1 VDSANINVTVLC
13 VIDFKCEDYAVGST
27 HTINILP
34 GNNTCV
40 DGKVHGIGRDGI
52 SRPPNIKGFVKNF
65 TLPLTAPEKYQ
76 FSCGLHVSNCPC
88 NDSDIIQT
96 SSAEFIVSEKPLD
109 IVVFPPSDVVVNFTT
124 ESVYHFSTV
133 VKTVEGYAQNVSL
146 QLTHT
151 GDILSNVNVL
161 SHIGTIL
168 NSTHVKFTARVS
180 SISIATYI
188 TVPMKWSFL
197 LFGENYKSS
206 GTTEVTTFL
215 HFPPTPWTTDKPSNS
230 AVTVALSVVL
240 PFVAILLILLVIFFI
255 GCLYCLRWRYMNRDR
270 VYYTTLSD
278 VASLLRKVEI
288 EFSQTGILYPG
299 DSLEVTGT
307 LGEGAFGLVKR
318 GVLRKDKL
326 TTEDVAVKMLRGTPN
341 YTDMKEFIDEFRIL
355 SRLDK
360 HKNIISLI
368 GGVICNENF
377 LILVEFASRG
387 SLLSLLKQSSWQ
399 RNTLTWPTRLD
410 YALQVARGM
419 AYLAKMQYIHCD
431 LAARNV
437 LVSEDGTMKVSDFG
451 LARKLYYSVYQKKV
465 NSKVCSHAHLHSLFM
480 CAANSVFVC
489 AANSVYVCGQ
499 YCVHMCS
506 QAYVRGSMF
515 IYPLNMSRVCNS
527 CILPWCA
534 TVAIKC

>member
-1 VDSANINVTVLC
+1 LFC
-13 VIDFKCEDYAVGST
+13 V
-27 HTINILP
+27 
-34 GNNTCV
+34 
-40 DGKVHGIGRDGI
+40 
-52 SRPPNIKGFVKNF
+52 
-65 TLPLTAPEKYQ
+65 
-76 FSCGLHVSNCPC
+76 
-88 NDSDIIQT
+88 
-96 SSAEFIVSEKPLD
+96 
-109 IVVFPPSDVVVNFTT
+109 
-124 ESVYHFSTV
+124 
-133 VKTVEGYAQNVSL
+133 
-146 QLTHT
+146 
-151 GDILSNVNVL
+151 
-161 SHIGTIL
+161 
-168 NSTHVKFTARVS
+168 
-180 SISIATYI
+180 
-188 TVPMKWSFL
+188 
-197 LFGENYKSS
+197 
-206 GTTEVTTFL
+206 
-215 HFPPTPWTTDKPSNS
+215 
-230 AVTVALSVVL
+230 
-240 PFVAILLILLVIFFI
+240 
-255 GCLYCLRWRYMNRDR
+255 
-270 VYYTTLSD
+270 
-278 VASLLRKVEI
+278 
-288 EFSQTGILYPG
+288 
-299 DSLEVTGT
+299 
-307 LGEGAFGLVKR
+307 
-318 GVLRKDKL
+318 
-326 TTEDVAVKMLRGTPN
+326 
-341 YTDMKEFIDEFRIL
+341 
-355 SRLDK
+355 
-360 HKNIISLI
+360 
-368 GGVICNENF
+368 ENF